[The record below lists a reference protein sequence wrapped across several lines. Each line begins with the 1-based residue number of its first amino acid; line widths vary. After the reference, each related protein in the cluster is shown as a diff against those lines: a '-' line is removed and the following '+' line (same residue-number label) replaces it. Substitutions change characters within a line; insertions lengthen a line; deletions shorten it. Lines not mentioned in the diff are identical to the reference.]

1 MKETL
6 GRILALLQP
15 QKHEMLSL
23 GDIRSLLRPDSE
35 TYKGMQTVLI
45 AKIVGSEGRYKDFNK
60 AFLPRH
66 DKLMRRWMS
75 VDEAHYRNITLPPI
89 KLFEIG
95 GAFFVR
101 DGNHRVSVARAQ
113 GQEFIDAEV
122 TSLSSEIPLTP
133 DMTREEI
140 KRAVIDFEKR
150 RFFQSTKLDRHRPG
164 CSLELTEVGR
174 FDELRAHIQEHKWY
188 INLDKLQEIPF
199 DEAAASWYDN
209 VYLPIVT
216 IIRESKLLSRFP
228 GATEADL
235 YVYIGKHW
243 AELNARYGP
252 LFTLEEA
259 AEDFSAT
266 RHSFAVLK
274 AARSVLGRLGSLFRL
289 R

>member
-1 MKETL
+1 
-6 GRILALLQP
+6 
-15 QKHEMLSL
+15 
-23 GDIRSLLRPDSE
+23 
-35 TYKGMQTVLI
+35 
-45 AKIVGSEGRYKDFNK
+45 
-60 AFLPRH
+60 
-66 DKLMRRWMS
+66 
-75 VDEAHYRNITLPPI
+75 
-89 KLFEIG
+89 
-95 GAFFVR
+95 VR

-133 DMTREEI
+133 NMTREEI

-174 FDELRAHIQEHKWY
+174 FDELRAHIREHKWY
-188 INLDKLQEIPF
+188 INLDKPQEIPF

-209 VYLPIVT
+209 VYLPIVN

-243 AELNARYGP
+243 AELNVRYGP

-266 RHSFAVLK
+266 RHSFAVLG
-274 AARSVLGRLGSLFRL
+274 AARSVLGRLGSLL
-289 R
+289 RRR